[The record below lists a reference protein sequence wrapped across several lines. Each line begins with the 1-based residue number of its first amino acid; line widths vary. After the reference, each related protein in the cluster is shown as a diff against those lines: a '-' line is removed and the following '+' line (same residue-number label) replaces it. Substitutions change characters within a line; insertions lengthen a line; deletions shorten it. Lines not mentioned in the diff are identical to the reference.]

1 MKTLISV
8 IVASVV
14 IGSFA
19 QTASIPQKKEKLSL
33 EERIERRAKAKKVI
47 AQKLGG
53 FIARPGTPQGEICY
67 INCQKRIPSEWIKE
81 SIDYFVEETKFK
93 ISYKEG
99 SFEFPAPKIEGNAS
113 LFIID
118 NEKMPAILVAPEN
131 SWAIVNVAVIAKE
144 TRPVFFEMRTK
155 KQMSRA
161 FALLCGASNSQ
172 YPRALTRGIINE
184 QDLDRNP
191 DFQLPVDVLA
201 RFRTYME
208 PLGVKPSVLVPYRRA
223 CEEGWAPAPTNDI
236 QKAIWDKVHAM
247 PTAPIKI
254 KPETK
259 KVRE

>member
-67 INCQKRIPSEWIKE
+67 INCQKRIPLEWIKE
-81 SIDYFVEETKFK
+81 SINYFKEETKFR

-99 SFEFPAPKIEGNAS
+99 SFEFPMPKIQGNAS

-118 NEKMPAILVAPEN
+118 DDKMPVILVAPEN
-131 SWAIVNVAVIAKE
+131 AWAIVNVAVIAKE

-161 FALLCGASNSQ
+161 FAFLCGASNSQ
-172 YPRALTRGIINE
+172 YPRALTRGIIDE
-184 QDLDRNP
+184 RDLDKNP
-191 DFQLPVDVLA
+191 DIQLPVDVLT

-208 PLGVKPSVLVPYRRA
+208 PLGVKPSILVPYRRA
-223 CEEGWAPAPTNDI
+223 VEEGWAPTPTNDV
-236 QKAIWDKVHAM
+236 QKAIWDKVHA
-247 PTAPIKI
+247 APKAPMKI
-254 KPETK
+254 EFDPK
-259 KVRE
+259 KGR

>member
-19 QTASIPQKKEKLSL
+19 QTTSIPQKKEKLSL

-81 SIDYFVEETKFK
+81 SIDYFV
-93 ISYKEG
+93 
-99 SFEFPAPKIEGNAS
+99 
-113 LFIID
+113 D
-118 NEKMPAILVAPEN
+118 NDKMPAILVAPEN